1 MPLVLADRVYE
12 TSVTTG
18 TGALTLDG
26 AVSGYRTFST
36 LIGNGNT
43 TYYTIW
49 NKGAL
54 AEYETGIGTVSAGV
68 LTRTTVLQSS
78 NANAAVNLSAGTK
91 DVFCTLVAQRI
102 PHFLKILYANENLQI
117 EDNTQQT
124 GAGSITFTGTGSL
137 TILGTGRLALL

>member
-91 DVFCTLVAQRI
+91 DVFCTLVAQRM
-102 PHFLKILYANENLQI
+102 PYV
-117 EDNTQQT
+117 D
-124 GAGSITFTGTGSL
+124 GTELVLPNSAKVPFSL
-137 TILGTGRLALL
+137 LTSDIFAFAAAQG